1 MEKQE
6 FRKDRETHGSPSST
20 LHPLSSILYP
30 LSSPPIG
37 LLAGSGR
44 FPVIFAEKAR
54 SLGIPV
60 VGVGLRHEADPQL
73 ARLVQRFYWVGVAR
87 LGRIIQ
93 CFKRAGVQRLVMA
106 GKVRK
111 AVFMHKPWRILSLL
125 PDWRTLRLWY
135 WSSRRDNRDDT
146 LLLSVIAEF
155 AAEGLRCESALD
167 LCPELL
173 VHPGVLTRRKPTARQ
188 ESDIAFGWELA

>member
-1 MEKQE
+1 MREEKHDFREESSRKQE
-6 FRKDRETHGSPSST
+6 DASP
-20 LHPLSSILYP
+20 SSILYP
-30 LSSPPIG
+30 PSSILYPPSSTLPPPLTPIG

-44 FPVIFAEKAR
+44 LPIVFAEKAR

-60 VGVGLRHEADPQL
+60 VSVGLRHEADPQL
-73 ARLVQRFYWVGVAR
+73 AKLVQRFYWVGVAR

-125 PDWRTLRLWY
+125 PDW
-135 WSSRRDNRDDT
+135 
-146 LLLSVIAEF
+146 
-155 AAEGLRCESALD
+155 
-167 LCPELL
+167 
-173 VHPGVLTRRKPTARQ
+173 
-188 ESDIAFGWELA
+188 